1 MGVRRIDP
9 LIGGEKDMTEYASR
23 QFSAIYERY
32 RVVVYYTALRVTRSK
47 EAAEDVM
54 QSVFLEL
61 MDNCE
66 RTGRIPD
73 EVGGWLVKLA
83 KYRSLDHV
91 RSESRT
97 VPTEAPEVHAG
108 DAGAAAENNV
118 VIRSALETLSD
129 EEREIFDL
137 KVLGGFK
144 HREIAKILSSNPSTV
159 RWQYAQIVKKLK
171 PLLADLN

>member
-1 MGVRRIDP
+1 
-9 LIGGEKDMTEYASR
+9 MTEYASR
-23 QFSAIYERY
+23 QFSRIYEKY
-32 RVVVYYTALRVTRSK
+32 RVAVYYTALRVTRSK

-61 MDNCE
+61 MDSCE
-66 RTGRIPD
+66 KNGRIPD

-83 KYRSLDHV
+83 KFRSLDHV
-91 RSESRT
+91 KSESRS
-97 VPTEAPEVHAG
+97 VPEELPEVHAG
-108 DAGAAAENNV
+108 DASADTERSV
-118 VIRSALETLSD
+118 MIRQALETLSN

-144 HREIAKILSSNPSTV
+144 HREIAQIVSSNPSTV

>member
-1 MGVRRIDP
+1 
-9 LIGGEKDMTEYASR
+9 MTEYASR

-97 VPTEAPEVHAG
+97 VPTEAPEVHTG

>member
-1 MGVRRIDP
+1 
-9 LIGGEKDMTEYASR
+9 MTEYASR
-23 QFSAIYERY
+23 QFSRIYEKY
-32 RVVVYYTALRVTRSK
+32 RVAVYYTALRVTRSK

-54 QSVFLEL
+54 QSVFIEL
-61 MDNCE
+61 MDACE
-66 RTGRIPD
+66 KNGRIPD

-91 RSESRT
+91 RGESRC
-97 VPTEAPEVHAG
+97 VPAELPEAKTG
-108 DAGAAAENNV
+108 DPAENAE
-118 VIRSALETLSD
+118 RSLLINQALDTLSD

-144 HREIAKILSSNPSTV
+144 HKEIAQIVSSNPSTV

>member
-1 MGVRRIDP
+1 
-9 LIGGEKDMTEYASR
+9 MTEYASR

-83 KYRSLDHV
+83 KFRSLDHV

-144 HREIAKILSSNPSTV
+144 HREIAQIVSSNPSTV

>member
-23 QFSAIYERY
+23 QFSALYERY

-97 VPTEAPEVHAG
+97 VPTEAPEVPATPEPRRKTTSLS
-108 DAGAAAENNV
+108 AARSRLSPT
-118 VIRSALETLSD
+118 RSA
-129 EEREIFDL
+129 R
-137 KVLGGFK
+137 
-144 HREIAKILSSNPSTV
+144 SST
-159 RWQYAQIVKKLK
+159 
-171 PLLADLN
+171 

>member
-1 MGVRRIDP
+1 
-9 LIGGEKDMTEYASR
+9 MTEYASR

-83 KYRSLDHV
+83 KFRSLDHV

-118 VIRSALETLSD
+118 VIRSALDTLSD

-144 HREIAKILSSNPSTV
+144 HREIAQIVSSNPSTV

>member
-1 MGVRRIDP
+1 
-9 LIGGEKDMTEYASR
+9 MTEYASR
-23 QFSAIYERY
+23 QFSALYERY

-73 EVGGWLVKLA
+73 EVGGWLMKLA

-144 HREIAKILSSNPSTV
+144 HREIARIVSSNPSTV

>member
-1 MGVRRIDP
+1 
-9 LIGGEKDMTEYASR
+9 
-23 QFSAIYERY
+23 
-32 RVVVYYTALRVTRSK
+32 
-47 EAAEDVM
+47 M

>member
-1 MGVRRIDP
+1 
-9 LIGGEKDMTEYASR
+9 MTEYASR
-23 QFSAIYERY
+23 QFSRIYEKY
-32 RVVVYYTALRVTRSK
+32 RVAVYYTALRVTRSK

-66 RTGRIPD
+66 KNGRIPD

-83 KYRSLDHV
+83 KFRSLDHV
-91 RSESRT
+91 RGESRT
-97 VPTEAPEVHAG
+97 VPEELPEVHAG
-108 DAGAAAENNV
+108 DASSDTERSV
-118 VIRSALETLSD
+118 MIRQALETLSD

-144 HREIAKILSSNPSTV
+144 HREIAQIVSSNPSTV

>member
-1 MGVRRIDP
+1 MAKARDR
-9 LIGGEKDMTEYASR
+9 MTEYASK
-23 QFSAIYERY
+23 QFTRIYEKY
-32 RVVVYYTALRVTRSK
+32 RVAVYYTALRLTRSK

-61 MDNCE
+61 MENCE
-66 RTGRIPD
+66 NNGSVPD
-73 EVGGWLVKLA
+73 EVGGWLIKLA

-91 RSESRT
+91 KSESRS
-97 VPTEAPEVHAG
+97 VPSDEPEVHPG
-108 DAGAAAENNV
+108 SAAADTEKTV
-118 VIRSALETLSD
+118 MIRQALGTLSD

-144 HREIAKILSSNPSTV
+144 HREIAEIVSSNPSTV

-171 PLLADLN
+171 LLLADLN